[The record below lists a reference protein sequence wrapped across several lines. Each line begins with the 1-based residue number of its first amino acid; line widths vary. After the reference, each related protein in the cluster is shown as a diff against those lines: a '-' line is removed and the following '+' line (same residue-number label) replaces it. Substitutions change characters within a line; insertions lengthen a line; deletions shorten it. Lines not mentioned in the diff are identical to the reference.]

1 MRHRIVSVQIT
12 SILSLVSIRDRSRQI
27 AELFGL
33 EEIQRTRFTT
43 AISEIARNAIQ
54 YAQGGTLTFFVG
66 EASSAKGVQ
75 CVSAEIIDT
84 GPGIDNVALLVN
96 ARHPSLISG
105 GVGIPGTRR
114 LVDDFWIESVRG
126 DGTQVGIE
134 MYLPRE
140 VPLYSVTQINEIVG
154 QMARKKPQTP
164 IEAIEQQNHEMLLTL
179 DELRRSKAELEV
191 ADDRKNEFLAML
203 AHELRN
209 PLAAISLSLELGA
222 KTGNTK
228 DAFAVIGRQTAHL
241 SRLVAD
247 LLDVSRVTRGKVDLR
262 TEIADLNAIVAGAI
276 EMTYPEF
283 ERRGHS
289 IAFTPPAS
297 PVIVRVDVARM
308 KQVFGNILHNAARYT
323 PQSDKVSI
331 NITVNDSAAS
341 VTVEDN
347 GMGISP
353 LMLPRVFD
361 LFAQEF
367 NNVNRQEAG
376 LGIGLTLVQ
385 RLVSDHGGHVSAYS
399 AGTGTGSR
407 FTVELPIVNES
418 LPKALAPTSLP
429 PLPTGLTVMLVDD
442 NQDAVSAL
450 AALLELEGC
459 TCLTAYDG
467 ASALALN
474 AKHPAQV
481 YIIDIGLPDMTG
493 FDLSTALRQAA
504 TQSPQRYPPRATHIA
519 LSGYSSKEFH
529 VKASEVGFDHYFSK
543 PLPIDGMLS
552 ILTSL

>member
-54 YAQGGTLTFFVG
+54 YAKGGTLTFFIG
-66 EASSAKGVQ
+66 EATNQKGVQ
-75 CVSAEIIDT
+75 CVSAEISDK
-84 GPGIDNVALLVN
+84 GPGLDSVAVMAN
-96 ARHPSLISG
+96 TRHAMSTSH

-114 LVDDFWIESVRG
+114 LVDDFWIESALG
-126 DGTQVGIE
+126 EGTRVGIE
-134 MYLPRE
+134 MYLPRDI
-140 VPLYSVTQINEIVG
+140 PIFSVAQINDIVA

-164 IEAIEQQNHEMLLTL
+164 IEAIEQQNHEMLRTL
-179 DELRRSKAELEV
+179 DELRLSKVELEA

-209 PLAAISLSLELGA
+209 PLAAISLSLELGE
-222 KTGNTK
+222 KTGNTA

-241 SRLVAD
+241 TRMVAD

-262 TEIADLNAIVAGAI
+262 TEVADLNAILAGAI
-276 EMTYPEF
+276 EMTHPEF
-283 ERRGHS
+283 ENRGHEVVFHPTS
-289 IAFTPPAS
+289 A
-297 PVIVRVDVARM
+297 PVIVRADVARM

-323 PQSDKVSI
+323 PQPDKV
-331 NITVNDSAAS
+331 TVNVAVRDSAAI
-341 VTVEDN
+341 VTIEDN
-347 GMGISP
+347 GIGITSQ
-353 LMLPRVFD
+353 MLPRVFE

-367 NNVNRQEAG
+367 NGVGRQDAG

-385 RLVSDHGGHVSAYS
+385 RLVSDHSGAVSAYS

-407 FTVELPIVNES
+407 FTVELPIVNETMPKIE
-418 LPKALAPTSLP
+418 LPEIVP
-429 PLPTGLTVMLVDD
+429 PLTPGLTVMLVDD
-442 NQDAVSAL
+442 NQDAVGAM

-459 TCLTAYDG
+459 TCLTAHDG
-467 ASALALN
+467 KSALALN
-474 AKHPAQV
+474 AKHAAQV

-493 FDLSTALRQAA
+493 FDLSSALRRA
-504 TQSPQRYPPRATHIA
+504 SEDGEGDRPPRATHIA

-529 VKASEVGFDHYFSK
+529 VKADEVGFDHYFSK
-543 PLPIDGMLS
+543 PLPIDGLLS

>member
-1 MRHRIVSVQIT
+1 MRHRIVSVQIA

-54 YAQGGTLTFFVG
+54 YAKGGTLTFFVG
-66 EASSAKGVQ
+66 DATRQTGMQ
-75 CVSAEIIDT
+75 CVSAEINDT
-84 GPGIDNVALLVN
+84 GPGMDSDAVMGN
-96 ARHPSLISG
+96 ARYARSTSS

-114 LVDDFWIESVRG
+114 LVDDFSIESVIG
-126 DGTQVGIE
+126 EGTRVRIE
-134 MYLPRE
+134 MYLPRDLP
-140 VPLYSVTQINEIVG
+140 VFSVAQINDIVA

-164 IEAIEQQNHEMLLTL
+164 IEAIEQQNHEMLRTL
-179 DELRRSKAELEV
+179 DELRASKAELEA

-209 PLAAISLSLELGA
+209 PLAAISLALELGA
-222 KTGNTK
+222 KTGNAQDT
-228 DAFAVIGRQTAHL
+228 FAVIGRQTTHL
-241 SRLVAD
+241 TRMVAD

-262 TEIADLNAIVAGAI
+262 TEVADLNVILAGAI
-276 EMTYPEF
+276 EMTHPEF
-283 ERRGHS
+283 ENRGHKVR
-289 IAFTPPAS
+289 FTPTLA
-297 PVIVRVDVARM
+297 PVIVRADVARM

-323 PQSDKVSI
+323 PQPDT
-331 NITVNDSAAS
+331 ITVTLTERDSAAI

-347 GMGISP
+347 GIGITP
-353 LMLPRVFD
+353 QMLPRVFE

-367 NNVNRQEAG
+367 NGVGRQDAG

-385 RLVSDHGGHVSAYS
+385 RLVSDHSGAVSAYS
-399 AGTGTGSR
+399 AGTGKGSR
-407 FTVELPIVNES
+407 FTVELPIVNEKM
-418 LPKALAPTSLP
+418 PKVEMPESVP

-442 NQDAVSAL
+442 NQDAVNAM

-459 TCLTAYDG
+459 TCLTAFDG
-467 ASALALN
+467 RSALALS
-474 AKHPAQV
+474 AKHAAQV

-493 FDLSTALRQAA
+493 FDLSSALRRVSSTDANA
-504 TQSPQRYPPRATHIA
+504 PTRATHIA

-529 VKASEVGFDHYFSK
+529 VKADEVGFDHYFSK
-543 PLPIDGMLS
+543 PLPIDGLLS

>member
-33 EEIQRTRFTT
+33 EEIQSTRFTT

-54 YAQGGTLTFFVG
+54 YAKGGTLTFFVG
-66 EASSAKGVQ
+66 EAANQKDVQ
-75 CVSAEIIDT
+75 CVSAEISDK
-84 GPGIDNVALLVN
+84 GPGLDSVAMMAN
-96 ARHPSLISG
+96 TRHPMSMSP

-114 LVDDFWIESVRG
+114 LVDDFWIESVLG
-126 DGTQVGIE
+126 EGTQVSIE

-140 VPLYSVTQINEIVG
+140 IPVFSVAQINDIVA

-164 IEAIEQQNHEMLLTL
+164 IEAIEQQNHEMLRTL
-179 DELRRSKAELEV
+179 DELRRSKVELEA

-222 KTGNTK
+222 KTGNTA
-228 DAFAVIGRQTAHL
+228 DAFAVIGRQTTHL
-241 SRLVAD
+241 TRMVAD

-262 TEIADLNAIVAGAI
+262 TEVADLNAILTGAI
-276 EMTYPEF
+276 EMTHPEF
-283 ERRGHS
+283 ESRGHE
-289 IAFTPPAS
+289 IVFRPTAA
-297 PVIVRVDVARM
+297 PVIVRADVARM

-323 PQSDKVSI
+323 PQPDK
-331 NITVNDSAAS
+331 ITVELVVRDSAAI
-341 VTVEDN
+341 VAIVDH
-347 GMGISP
+347 GIGITP
-353 LMLPRVFD
+353 QMLPRVFE

-367 NNVNRQEAG
+367 NGVGRQDAG

-385 RLVSDHGGHVSAYS
+385 RLVSDHSGSVSAFS

-407 FTVELPIVNES
+407 FTVELPIVNEAM
-418 LPKALAPTSLP
+418 PRIEMPDTVP
-429 PLPTGLTVMLVDD
+429 PLTPGLTVMLVDD
-442 NQDAVSAL
+442 NEDAVGAM

-459 TCLTAYDG
+459 TCLTAHDG
-467 ASALALN
+467 KTALALH
-474 AKHPAQV
+474 AKQAAQV

-493 FDLSTALRQAA
+493 FDLSTALRR
-504 TQSPQRYPPRATHIA
+504 TSTIGEGDNSPRATHIA

-529 VKASEVGFDHYFSK
+529 VKADEVGFDHYFSK
-543 PLPIDGMLS
+543 PLPIDGLLS